1 MQNENKKPRGRPAKS
16 GRDSAVT
23 KDELIRSGVEHF
35 TQFGFAAS
43 GLDQIL
49 KKVSIPKGSFYYYF
63 ASKEAFG
70 LAVIDYYDNYFCR
83 KLDAHLSNENLP
95 LKQRLTSFVDDAKAG
110 IEKYDFKRGCLV
122 GNLEQEIALLP
133 DSHRE
138 KLFQVM
144 QGWQN
149 KVSKYLTDLN
159 AGFTDNPNHSLE
171 LSNIETDSLA
181 EFFWLGWEGAV
192 SRCKLVKSTQP
203 IDLFMHHFST
213 LMKLD

>member
-1 MQNENKKPRGRPAKS
+1 METEKKKKRGRPAKS
-16 GRDSAVT
+16 GRDTTQT
-23 KDELIRSGVEHF
+23 KEQLIRSGVEHF

-43 GLDQIL
+43 GLDKIL

-63 ASKEAFG
+63 ANKEEFG
-70 LAVIDYYDNYFCR
+70 LAVIAAYDNYFCQ
-83 KLDAHLSNENLP
+83 KIDLHLLNDNLP
-95 LKQRLTSFVDDAKAG
+95 LIQRLIAFVEDAKSG
-110 IEKYDFKRGCLV
+110 IEKYEFTRGCLV

-133 DSHRE
+133 DSHRD

-149 KVSKYLTDLN
+149 KVSKYINQLN
-159 AGFTDNPNHSLE
+159 PELE
-171 LSNIETDSLA
+171 QDHCDSLA

-203 IDLFMHHFST
+203 IDLFVSHFSA
-213 LMKLD
+213 LLLLKQ